1 MKSIFFCFW
10 QFGLIGKSW
19 QFCWQPRKALRGLN
33 GVARFFLV
41 QTYHKLYQITANY
54 TKLPQTIPNYHKL
67 YQITTNYTKLPQ
79 TIPNYHKLY
88 QITTNYTKL
97 PQTIYQITI
106 KYTKWTYNIPNG
118 HKINQHF
125 PFQVSLKYTQI
136 VKFGMKINH
145 LATLGVNT
153 TVNFSTI
160 VEA

>member
-1 MKSIFFCFW
+1 VLLFSEFP
-10 QFGLIGKSW
+10 S
-19 QFCWQPRKALRGLN
+19 
-33 GVARFFLV
+33 ARDEKYFFLLLTV
-41 QTYHKLYQITANY
+41 WDNRKELTVLLTAAKGFERPQRGCQIFLGPNI
-54 TKLPQTIPNYHKL
+54 PQTIPNYRKL